1 MYFRFKSLILLL
13 SILFYSCS
21 NNETL
26 FYKFPPHESN
36 IYFKNQLVDNEKFN
50 LIEYLYFYNGGG
62 VATGDINNDGL
73 SDIYFVSNQGRN
85 ILFLNKGNFNF
96 EDISKASGVES
107 FGEWKTG
114 VSIVDVNGDGYL
126 DIYQTRLGGYKNIK
140 GKNEL
145 YINNGDLTFTESA
158 KEYGLDFEGFS
169 THSAFFDYD
178 SDGDLDVYLLNHSV
192 HTERS
197 YGSSK
202 LRYERNERSGDK
214 LYRNE
219 ISEGK
224 NIFTDVSEASGILGS
239 NIGYGLGISI
249 SDINRDG
256 CDDIYI
262 SNDFRENDYLYINNC
277 DGTFTENLENNINYT
292 SRFSMGNDI
301 SDINN
306 DLYPDIFVLDML
318 PDDEKVLKSSVG
330 DDSYEIYKL
339 KLGFGFNKQFARNT
353 LQLNNG
359 NNSFSEVSQLLG
371 IHATDWSWST
381 LLEDFDIDGNADVFI
396 SNGIVKRPNDMDYIN
411 FLSNEKINSGLI
423 QNPDLNNQDLLNEMP
438 DGKVSNYAY
447 KNLSNLKFKD
457 VSIEWGLDYEGYS
470 NGATYDDF
478 DNDGD
483 QDLVINNINDYAS
496 IYKNKSIDNELGNYL
511 KVEFSGI
518 DFNLFGVGAKVLLWF
533 NDRAIYKENFLNRGF
548 MSSKSSGLNF
558 GLGDTKIVDSLEVVW
573 PSKKS
578 QKIYSINANQTISL
592 NENNALELFDS
603 KTNNQTIFKDLS
615 HKNLIEYK
623 HKENVFNDF
632 NREGLIPY
640 MISRE
645 GPSIAVGDINNDEIL
660 DVYIG
665 SPSFQESKLFL
676 GKKNGN
682 YKLSNQISLE
692 KDYLSEDVDALFFDA
707 DNDNDL
713 DLYVVSAGNEFSIN
727 SKSVRDRLYFN
738 IDGIFKN
745 NDSLVQL
752 NQHNSIVKNYDY
764 DNDGDQDLF
773 VGGRVVPGEYG
784 VSPKSYLLKNDG
796 KGNFKIDKIFK
807 DLGMVTDAKWD
818 DMNGDGLK
826 DLITCGDWNSINIFN
841 NHNGILGKDSTFIG
855 NSLNGWW
862 FSIETAD
869 LNNDG
874 KMDIIAGNLGNN
886 SKLKPTEKDQVS
898 MYINDFDDNSRFE
911 HIITY
916 KKNSK
921 EYPIANKD
929 ELSKQL
935 NYLNRDFFYYKDF
948 AGLDITEIFSKESL
962 SNSKKLTV
970 NNFKSIVLLNGENKF
985 DLIELPLLSQVSPIR
1000 DIQVLDYNNDGNKD
1014 LLLFGNNSNVSPFFG
1029 SFDSNFGVLLEGEG
1043 NGYFNYI
1050 KQSKSGLKIRG
1061 DITKVLPLDKNKSR
1075 FVIGKND
1082 NNISIISLV
1091 NEN

>member
-1 MYFRFKSLILLL
+1 MKIQFSLLLIL
-13 SILFYSCS
+13 SALFYSCDR
-21 NNETL
+21 NEKL
-26 FYKFPPHESN
+26 FYRFSPNESS
-36 IYFKNQLVDNEKFN
+36 IYFKNQLVENEKFN

-73 SDIYFVSNQGRN
+73 LDVYFVSNQGEN
-85 ILFLNKGNFNF
+85 KLYLNKGNFKF
-96 EDISKASGVES
+96 EDISKSAGVES
-107 FGEWKTG
+107 LGEWKTG
-114 VSIVDVNGDGYL
+114 VSMVDVNGDGYL
-126 DIYQTRLGGYKNIK
+126 DIYQNRLGGYKNIR

-145 YINNGDLTFTESA
+145 FINNGDLTFTESA

-202 LRYERNERSGDK
+202 LRYERNEKSGDK

-219 ISEGK
+219 ISDGN
-224 NIFTDVSEASGILGS
+224 NIFTDVSEESGILGS

-256 CDDIYI
+256 CDDIYV

-277 DGTFTENLENNINYT
+277 DGTFTEDLEKNINYT

-318 PDDEKVLKSSVG
+318 PEDEKVLKSSAG
-330 DDSYEIYKL
+330 DDSFEIYKL
-339 KLGFGFNKQFARNT
+339 KLGFGFNKQFTRNT

-359 NNSFSEVSQLLG
+359 NNSFSEISQLLG

-381 LLEDFDIDGNADVFI
+381 LMEDFDIDGNIDIYI

-411 FLSNEKINSGLI
+411 FLSNEKINSGLV
-423 QNPDLNNQDLLNEMP
+423 QNPDLNNKDLLNEMP
-438 DGKVSNYAY
+438 DGKVSNYAF
-447 KNLSNLKFKD
+447 KNLSDLEFKD
-457 VSIEWGLDYEGYS
+457 VSKDWGLDYEGYS

-478 DNDGD
+478 DGDGD
-483 QDLVINNINDYAS
+483 QDLVLNNINDYS
-496 IYKNKSIDNELGNYL
+496 FIYKNNSREKNLGNYL
-511 KVEFSGI
+511 NIKFHGKNYNLNGI
-518 DFNLFGVGAKVLLWF
+518 GAKVTLWS
-533 NDRAIYKENFLNRGF
+533 DQKIIYKENFLNRGF

-558 GLGDTKIVDSLEVVW
+558 GLGKSSMVDSLEVVW

-578 QKIYSINANQTISL
+578 QKLYSIDVNKTISL
-592 NENNALELFDS
+592 YELNANKLFKNNND
-603 KTNNQTIFKDLS
+603 KPIIFYDLS
-615 HKNLIEYK
+615 NEDLIEYK
-623 HKENVFNDF
+623 HNENVFNDF
-632 NREGLIPY
+632 NREALIPY
-640 MISRE
+640 MVSKE
-645 GPSIAVGDINNDEIL
+645 GPAIAIEDINNDKFL
-660 DVYIG
+660 DIYIG

-676 GKKNGN
+676 GNKSGK
-682 YKLSNQISLE
+682 YKLSQQMSIE

-707 DNDNDL
+707 DNDGDL
-713 DLYVVSAGNEFSIN
+713 DLYVVSAGNEFSVN
-727 SKSVRDRLYFN
+727 SNSVKDRMYFN
-738 IDGIFKN
+738 NDGVFEKN
-745 NDSLVQL
+745 KKLVEI

-773 VGGRVVPGEYG
+773 IGGRVIPGEYG
-784 VSPKSYLLKNDG
+784 ISPKSYLLKNDG
-796 KGNFKIDKIFK
+796 TGNFKIDRIFN
-807 DLGMVTDAKWD
+807 DLGMITDAKWD
-818 DMNGDGLK
+818 DMNGDGIK
-826 DLITCGDWNSINIFN
+826 DLVTCGDWNNINIFN
-841 NHNGILGKDSTFIG
+841 NKNGELIIDSLFIG
-855 NSLNGWW
+855 NSLKGWW

-886 SKLKPTEKDQVS
+886 SKLRPSKEAEVS
-898 MYINDFDDNSRFE
+898 MYIDDFDNNSRLE

-916 KKNSK
+916 QKKSK

-948 AGLDITEIFSKESL
+948 AGLDVREIFSEESL
-962 SNSKKLTV
+962 SSSQKLSV
-970 NNFKSIVLLNGENKF
+970 NNFNSMVLLNYGDNFEV
-985 DLIELPLLSQVSPIR
+985 IELPLLAQVSPIR
-1000 DIQVLDYNNDGNKD
+1000 DIQVLDYNRDGNKD
-1014 LLLFGNNSNVSPFFG
+1014 LLLVGNNSNVSPFFG
-1029 SFDSNFGVLLEGEG
+1029 SFDSNFGVLLKGEG
-1043 NGYFNYI
+1043 NGNFSYI
-1050 KQSKSGLKIRG
+1050 NQSTSGLKIRG
-1061 DITKVLPLDKNKSR
+1061 DISKILPLDKNKSK

-1082 NNISIISLV
+1082 DNISIISLV
-1091 NEN
+1091 NEK

>member
-1 MYFRFKSLILLL
+1 MNIRFSLLLIL
-13 SILFYSCS
+13 STLFYSCDK
-21 NNETL
+21 NEKL
-26 FYKFPPHESN
+26 FYRFSPHESS
-36 IYFKNQLVDNEKFN
+36 IYFKNQLVENEKFN

-62 VATGDINNDGL
+62 VATGDVNNDGL
-73 SDIYFVSNQGRN
+73 VDIYFVSNQGEN
-85 ILFLNKGNFNF
+85 KLYLNKGNFKF
-96 EDISKASGVES
+96 EDISKSAGVES

-114 VSIVDVNGDGYL
+114 VSMVDINGDGHL
-126 DIYQTRLGGYKNIK
+126 DIYQNRLGGYKNIR

-145 YINNGDLTFTESA
+145 FINNGNLTFTESA
-158 KEYGLDFEGFS
+158 EKYGLDFEGFS

-202 LRYERNERSGDK
+202 LRYERNEKSGDK
-214 LYRNE
+214 LYRND
-219 ISEGK
+219 ISDKK
-224 NIFTDVSEASGILGS
+224 NIFIDVSEESGILGS

-277 DGTFTENLENNINYT
+277 DGTFTENLEKNINYT

-318 PDDEKVLKSSVG
+318 PEDEKVLKSSAG

-381 LLEDFDIDGNADVFI
+381 LMEDFDVDGNVDVYI

-411 FLSNEKINSGLI
+411 FLSNEKIKSGLV
-423 QNPDLNNQDLLNEMP
+423 QNPDLNNKDLLNEMP
-438 DGKVSNYAY
+438 DGKVANYAF
-447 KNLSNLKFKD
+447 KNLSKLEFKD
-457 VSIEWGLDYEGYS
+457 VSKDWGLDYEGYS

-483 QDLVINNINDYAS
+483 QDIVVNNINDYS
-496 IYKNKSIDNELGNYL
+496 FIYKNNSRDNNLGNYL
-511 KVEFSGI
+511 NIEFDGKN
-518 DFNLFGVGAKVLLWF
+518 FNLNGIGAKVTLWLKEKI
-533 NDRAIYKENFLNRGF
+533 IYKENFLNRGF

-558 GLGDTKIVDSLEVVW
+558 GVGKSSIIDSLEVIW

-578 QKIYSINANQTISL
+578 QKLYSIDVNKTITLFEENANK
-592 NENNALELFDS
+592 LFYNDNKNS
-603 KTNNQTIFKDLS
+603 IIFYDLS
-615 HKNLIEYK
+615 NKNLIEYR

-632 NREGLIPY
+632 NREALIPY
-640 MISRE
+640 MVSKE
-645 GPSIAVGDINNDEIL
+645 GPAIATGDVNNDQFL
-660 DVYIG
+660 DIYIG

-676 GKKNGN
+676 GNKSGN
-682 YKLSNQISLE
+682 YKLSQQISIE
-692 KDYLSEDVDALFFDA
+692 KDSISEDVDALFFDA
-707 DNDNDL
+707 DNDGDL
-713 DLYVVSAGNEFSIN
+713 DLYVVSAGNEFSVN
-727 SKSVRDRLYFN
+727 SNSVKDRMYFN
-738 IDGIFKN
+738 NDGIFEKN
-745 NDSLVQL
+745 DKLIEI
-752 NQHNSIVKNYDY
+752 NQHNSVVKNYDY

-773 VGGRVVPGEYG
+773 IGGRVIPGEYG
-784 VSPKSYLLKNDG
+784 ISPKSYLLKNDG
-796 KGNFKIDKIFK
+796 IGNFKIDRIFN
-807 DLGMVTDAKWD
+807 DLGMITDAKWD
-818 DMNGDGLK
+818 DMNGDGIK

-841 NHNGILGKDSTFIG
+841 NENGELILDSIFVG
-855 NSLNGWW
+855 RSLKGWW

-874 KMDIIAGNLGNN
+874 RMDIVAGNLGNN
-886 SKLKPTEKDQVS
+886 SKLRPSDEAEVS
-898 MYINDFDDNSRFE
+898 MYIDDFDNNSRLE

-916 KKNSK
+916 QKNSK

-948 AGLDITEIFSKESL
+948 AGLDIREIFSEKSL
-962 SNSKKLTV
+962 SSSHKLSV
-970 NNFKSIVLLNGENKF
+970 NNFNSMALLNNGDKF
-985 DLIELPLLSQVSPIR
+985 NVMELPLLAQVSPIR
-1000 DIQVLDYNNDGNKD
+1000 DIQILDYNNDGNQD

-1029 SFDSNFGVLLEGEG
+1029 SFDSNFGVLLKGEG
-1043 NGYFNYI
+1043 NGNFNYI
-1050 KQSKSGLKIRG
+1050 NQSMSGLKIRG
-1061 DITKVLPLDKNKSR
+1061 DISKVLPLDKNKSK

-1082 NNISIISLV
+1082 DHISIISLV
-1091 NEN
+1091 NEK

>member
-1 MYFRFKSLILLL
+1 MKIQFSLLLIL
-13 SILFYSCS
+13 SALFYSCDR
-21 NNETL
+21 NEKL
-26 FYKFPPHESN
+26 FYRFSPNESS
-36 IYFKNQLVDNEKFN
+36 IYFKNQLVENEKFN

-73 SDIYFVSNQGRN
+73 LDVYFVSNQGEN
-85 ILFLNKGNFNF
+85 KLYLNKGNFKF
-96 EDISKASGVES
+96 EDISKSAGVES
-107 FGEWKTG
+107 LGEWKTG
-114 VSIVDVNGDGYL
+114 VSMVDVNGDGYL
-126 DIYQTRLGGYKNIK
+126 DIYQNRLGGYKNIR

-145 YINNGDLTFTESA
+145 FINNGDLTFTESA

-202 LRYERNERSGDK
+202 LRYERNEKSGDK

-219 ISEGK
+219 ISDGN
-224 NIFTDVSEASGILGS
+224 NIFTDVSEESGILGS

-256 CDDIYI
+256 CDDIYV

-277 DGTFTENLENNINYT
+277 DGTFTEDLEKNINYT

-318 PDDEKVLKSSVG
+318 PEDEKVLKSSAG
-330 DDSYEIYKL
+330 DDSFEIYKL
-339 KLGFGFNKQFARNT
+339 KLGFGFNKQFTRNT

-359 NNSFSEVSQLLG
+359 NNSFSEISQLLG

-381 LLEDFDIDGNADVFI
+381 LMEDFDIDGNIDVYI

-411 FLSNEKINSGLI
+411 FLSNEKINSGLV
-423 QNPDLNNQDLLNEMP
+423 QNPDLNNKDLLNEMP
-438 DGKVSNYAY
+438 DGKVSNYAF
-447 KNLSNLKFKD
+447 KNLSDLEFKD
-457 VSIEWGLDYEGYS
+457 VSKDWGLDYEGYS

-478 DNDGD
+478 DGDGD
-483 QDLVINNINDYAS
+483 QDLVLNNINDYS
-496 IYKNKSIDNELGNYL
+496 FIYKNNSREKNLGNYL
-511 KVEFSGI
+511 NIKFHGKNYNLNGI
-518 DFNLFGVGAKVLLWF
+518 GAKVTLWS
-533 NDRAIYKENFLNRGF
+533 DQKIIYKENFLNRGF

-558 GLGDTKIVDSLEVVW
+558 GLGKSSMVDSLEVVW

-578 QKIYSINANQTISL
+578 QKLYSIDVNKTISL
-592 NENNALELFDS
+592 YELNANKLFKNNND
-603 KTNNQTIFKDLS
+603 KPIIFYDLS
-615 HKNLIEYK
+615 NEDLIEYK
-623 HKENVFNDF
+623 HNENVFNDF
-632 NREGLIPY
+632 NREALIPY
-640 MISRE
+640 MVSKE
-645 GPSIAVGDINNDEIL
+645 GPAIAIEDINNDKFL
-660 DVYIG
+660 DIYIG

-676 GKKNGN
+676 GNKSGK
-682 YKLSNQISLE
+682 YKLSQQMSIE

-707 DNDNDL
+707 DNDGDL
-713 DLYVVSAGNEFSIN
+713 DLYVVSAGNEFSVN
-727 SKSVRDRLYFN
+727 SNSVKDRMYFN
-738 IDGIFKN
+738 NDGVFEKN
-745 NDSLVQL
+745 KKLVEI

-773 VGGRVVPGEYG
+773 IGGRVIPGEYG
-784 VSPKSYLLKNDG
+784 ISPKSYLLKNDG
-796 KGNFKIDKIFK
+796 TGNFKIDRIFN
-807 DLGMVTDAKWD
+807 DLGMITDAKWD
-818 DMNGDGLK
+818 DMNGDGIK
-826 DLITCGDWNSINIFN
+826 DLVTCGDWNNINIFN
-841 NHNGILGKDSTFIG
+841 NKNGELIIDSLFIG
-855 NSLNGWW
+855 NSLKGWW

-886 SKLKPTEKDQVS
+886 SKLRPSKEAEVS
-898 MYINDFDDNSRFE
+898 MYIDDFDNNSRLE

-916 KKNSK
+916 QKKSK

-948 AGLDITEIFSKESL
+948 AGLDVREIFSEESL
-962 SNSKKLTV
+962 SSSQKLSV
-970 NNFKSIVLLNGENKF
+970 NNFNSMVLLNYGDNFEV
-985 DLIELPLLSQVSPIR
+985 IELPLLAQVSPIR
-1000 DIQVLDYNNDGNKD
+1000 DIQVLDYNRDGNKD
-1014 LLLFGNNSNVSPFFG
+1014 LLLVGNNSNVSPFFG
-1029 SFDSNFGVLLEGEG
+1029 SFDSNFGVLLKGEG
-1043 NGYFNYI
+1043 NGNFSYI
-1050 KQSKSGLKIRG
+1050 NQSTSGLKIRG
-1061 DITKVLPLDKNKSR
+1061 DISKILPLDKNKSK

-1082 NNISIISLV
+1082 DNISIISLV
-1091 NEN
+1091 NEK

>member
-1 MYFRFKSLILLL
+1 MKIQFSLLLILSALL
-13 SILFYSCS
+13 YSCDKNEKLFYRFSP
-21 NNETL
+21 NE
-26 FYKFPPHESN
+26 SS
-36 IYFKNQLVDNEKFN
+36 IYFKNQLVENEKFN

-62 VATGDINNDGL
+62 VATGDVNNDGL
-73 SDIYFVSNQGRN
+73 LDVYFVSNQGEN
-85 ILFLNKGNFNF
+85 KLYLNKGNFKF
-96 EDISKASGVES
+96 EDISKSAGIES
-107 FGEWKTG
+107 LGEWKTG
-114 VSIVDVNGDGYL
+114 VSMVDINGDGYL
-126 DIYQTRLGGYKNIK
+126 DIYQNRLGGYKNIR

-145 YINNGDLTFTESA
+145 FINNGDLTFTESA

-202 LRYERNERSGDK
+202 LRYERNEKSGDK

-219 ISEGK
+219 ISDGN
-224 NIFTDVSEASGILGS
+224 NIFIDVSDESGILGS

-256 CDDIYI
+256 CDDIYV

-277 DGTFTENLENNINYT
+277 DGTFSEELEKNINYT

-318 PDDEKVLKSSVG
+318 PEDEKVLKSSAG
-330 DDSYEIYKL
+330 DDSFEIYKL
-339 KLGFGFNKQFARNT
+339 KLGFGFNKQFTRNT

-381 LLEDFDIDGNADVFI
+381 LMEDFDVDGNVDIYI

-411 FLSNEKINSGLI
+411 FLSNEKIISGLV
-423 QNPDLNNQDLLNEMP
+423 QNPDLNNKDLLNEMP
-438 DGKVSNYAY
+438 DGKVSNYAF
-447 KNLSNLKFKD
+447 KNLSDLEFKD
-457 VSIEWGLDYEGYS
+457 VSKDWGLDYKGYS

-483 QDLVINNINDYAS
+483 QDLVVNNINDYS
-496 IYKNKSIDNELGNYL
+496 FIYKNNSRDNNLGNYL
-511 KVEFSGI
+511 NIEFDGEK
-518 DFNLFGVGAKVLLWF
+518 FNLNGIGAKVTLWLKEKI
-533 NDRAIYKENFLNRGF
+533 IYKENFLNRGF

-558 GLGDTKIVDSLEVVW
+558 GLGKSSIIDSLEVVW

-578 QKIYSINANQTISL
+578 QKLYSVYVNQTITL
-592 NENNALELFDS
+592 FEENANKLFYINEKNS
-603 KTNNQTIFKDLS
+603 IIFYDLS
-615 HKNLIEYK
+615 NKNLIKYR

-632 NREGLIPY
+632 NREALIPF
-640 MISRE
+640 MISKE
-645 GPSIAVGDINNDEIL
+645 GPAIAVGDINNDQFL
-660 DVYIG
+660 DIFIG
-665 SPSFQESKLFL
+665 SPSFQVSKLFL
-676 GKKNGN
+676 GNKSGN
-682 YKLSNQISLE
+682 YKLNQQFNIE
-692 KDYLSEDVDALFFDA
+692 KDSLSEDVDALFFDA
-707 DNDNDL
+707 DNDGDL
-713 DLYVVSAGNEFSIN
+713 DLYVVSAGNEFSVN
-727 SKSVRDRLYFN
+727 SNSVKDRMYFN
-738 IDGIFKN
+738 NDGIFEKN
-745 NDSLVQL
+745 NKFIEV
-752 NQHNSIVKNYDY
+752 NQHNSVVKNYDY

-773 VGGRVVPGEYG
+773 VGGRVIPGEYG
-784 VSPKSYLLKNDG
+784 ISPKSYLLKNDG
-796 KGNFKIDKIFK
+796 IGNFKIDKIFN
-807 DLGMVTDAKWD
+807 DLGMITDAKWD
-818 DMNGDGLK
+818 DMNGDGTK

-841 NHNGILGKDSTFIG
+841 NKNGELIIDSSFVG
-855 NSLNGWW
+855 NSLKGWW

-874 KMDIIAGNLGNN
+874 KMDIIAGNLGKN
-886 SKLKPTEKDQVS
+886 SKLKPSKEAEVS
-898 MYINDFDDNSRFE
+898 MYIDDFDNNSRLE

-916 KKNSK
+916 QKKSK

-948 AGLDITEIFSKESL
+948 AGLDVREIFSEESL
-962 SNSKKLTV
+962 SISQKLSV
-970 NNFKSIVLLNGENKF
+970 NNFSSMVLINYGDNFEV
-985 DLIELPLLSQVSPIR
+985 IELPLLAQVSPIR
-1000 DIQVLDYNNDGNKD
+1000 DIQVLDYNEDGNKD
-1014 LLLFGNNSNVSPFFG
+1014 LLLVGNNSNVSPFFG
-1029 SFDSNFGVLLEGEG
+1029 SFDSNFGVLLKGEG
-1043 NGYFNYI
+1043 NGNFSYI
-1050 KQSKSGLKIRG
+1050 NQSTSGLKIRG
-1061 DITKVLPLDKNKSR
+1061 DVSKVLPLDKNKSK

-1082 NNISIISLV
+1082 ENISIISLV
-1091 NEN
+1091 NEK